1 MRRAALILGLFCVSA
16 SLGPVA
22 LSAATDTASPAG
34 ALKIEAAVLS
44 PHAAVKKT
52 PPRSATPTLP
62 APRDP
67 HPFITEFFGPAAT
80 PAPKPAVTPKK
91 AVNQDPPRAA
101 LTPSAAE

>member
-22 LSAATDTASPAG
+22 LSAATDTVSPAG
-34 ALKIEAAVLS
+34 ASKMKAAVLS
-44 PHAAVKKT
+44 PHAAAKKT

-62 APRDP
+62 APQDP
-67 HPFITEFFGPAAT
+67 HPFVTQFFGPATT

-91 AVNQDPPRAA
+91 AAAPPQAA
-101 LTPSAAE
+101 LAPNPTN